1 MSREDNVAVFKDTIR
16 QCKENEKLKKA
27 IRMATGD
34 QFVLYEDDVVGE
46 FPYSDKHKYEEKAK
60 VVVSKKR
67 SYEAAAGYK
76 GMKTC
81 VHNFASA
88 TTPGGGVV
96 KGSSAQEE
104 CLCRTSTLYF
114 SINEQEMWNKFYLP
128 HRRDLDNLHNGD
140 LIYTPGVIVMKTDT
154 AMPKMMPE
162 EDWYPVDV
170 ITLAA
175 PKLRGGA
182 RHGEKSRTVTDKE
195 LLAIH
200 EKRMR
205 RFCDVAKAFNEEV
218 LILGAF
224 GCGAYMNSPQ
234 VVAQAMKNIL
244 PDYLYDFKAIEFAV
258 YCPPTDD
265 TNYKVFE
272 RVLKGLSLPDT
283 E

>member
-1 MSREDNVAVFKDTIR
+1 MGREENVKIFEDTRRI
-16 QCKENEKLKKA
+16 CEENEKLKIA
-27 IRMATGD
+27 IRTATGD
-34 QFVLYEDDVVGE
+34 QFIVYENDVEGK
-46 FPYSDKHKYEEKAK
+46 FPYADNHKYEEKAK
-60 VVVSKKR
+60 IVVSKKR

-114 SINEQEMWNKFYLP
+114 SINEQEMWDKFYLP
-128 HRRDLDNLHNGD
+128 HRRDLDNIHNGD
-140 LIYTPGVIVMKTDT
+140 LIFTPGVIVMKTDT
-154 AMPKMMPE
+154 SMPKLMPE
-162 EDWYPVDV
+162 EDWYSVDV

-182 RHGEKSRTVTDKE
+182 RRGEKPRTVTDKE

-205 RFCDVAKAFNEEV
+205 RFLDIAKAFNEEV

-244 PDYLYDFKAIEFAV
+244 PDYLYDFKVIEFAV
-258 YCPPTDD
+258 YCPPMDD

-272 RVLKGLSLPDT
+272 RVLKGL

>member
-1 MSREDNVAVFKDTIR
+1 MSREDNVAVFEDTRR
-16 QCKENEKLKKA
+16 QCKDNEKLKKA
-27 IRMATGD
+27 IRLATGD
-34 QFVLYEDDVVGE
+34 QVVLYEDDVVGE
-46 FPYSDKHKYEEKAK
+46 FPYADKHKYEEKAK

-114 SINEQEMWNKFYLP
+114 SINEQEMWDKFYLP
-128 HRRDLDNLHNGD
+128 HRRDLDNIHNGD

-154 AMPKMMPE
+154 VKPRMMPE

-182 RHGEKSRTVTDKE
+182 RHGEKPRTVTDKE

-244 PDYLYDFKAIEFAV
+244 PDYLYDFKTIEFAV
-258 YCPPTDD
+258 YCPPNDD

-272 RVLKGLSLPDT
+272 RVLKGLV
-283 E
+283 

>member
-1 MSREDNVAVFKDTIR
+1 MSREDNVAVFEDT
-16 QCKENEKLKKA
+16 KKA
-27 IRMATGD
+27 CNTNKMLVEAVKNSIKNQEVILEGD
-34 QFVLYEDDVVGE
+34 SYAID
-46 FPYSDKHKYEEKAK
+46 SDKRYTEKARI
-60 VVVSKKR
+60 VVSKKK
-67 SYEAAAGYK
+67 SFEAAAGYK
-76 GMKTC
+76 GMKIC

-104 CLCRTSTLYF
+104 CLCRTSSLYF
-114 SINEQEMWNKFYLP
+114 SLDTKEMWDSFYKP
-128 HRRDLDNLHNGD
+128 HREKLDNIHNDD
-140 LIYTPGVIVMKTDT
+140 LIYTPDVVVFKTDT
-154 AMPKMMPE
+154 AVPKSMVE
-162 EDWYPVDV
+162 EDWYAVDV

-175 PKLRGGA
+175 PKLRYQNGMGNNG
-182 RHGEKSRTVTDKE
+182 RPRQNTKVTDKE

-205 RFCDVAKAFNEEV
+205 RFLDVAKAKGEEV

-224 GCGAYMNSPQ
+224 GCGAFMNSPE

-258 YCPPTDD
+258 YCSANDN

-272 RVLKGLSLPDT
+272 RILKPFILQV
-283 E
+283 

>member
-1 MSREDNVAVFKDTIR
+1 MSREDNVAVFEDT
-16 QCKENEKLKKA
+16 KKVCNTNKMLVEA
-27 IRMATGD
+27 VKNSIKNQEVILEGD
-34 QFVLYEDDVVGE
+34 SYAVD
-46 FPYSDKHKYEEKAK
+46 SDKRYAEKARI
-60 VVVSKKR
+60 VVSKKK
-67 SYEAAAGYK
+67 SFEAAAGYK
-76 GMKTC
+76 GMKIC

-104 CLCRTSTLYF
+104 CLCRTSSLYF
-114 SINEQEMWNKFYLP
+114 SLDTKEMWDSFYKP
-128 HRRDLDNLHNGD
+128 HREKLDNIHNDD
-140 LIYTPGVIVMKTDT
+140 LIYTPDVVVFKTDT
-154 AMPKMMPE
+154 AVPKSMVE
-162 EDWYPVDV
+162 EDWYAVDV

-175 PKLRGGA
+175 PKLRYQNGMGNNG
-182 RHGEKSRTVTDKE
+182 RPRQNTKVTDKE

-205 RFCDVAKAFNEEV
+205 RFLDVAKAKGEEV

-224 GCGAYMNSPQ
+224 GCGAFMNSPE

-258 YCPPTDD
+258 YCSANDN

-272 RVLKGLSLPDT
+272 RILKPFILQV
-283 E
+283 

>member
-1 MSREDNVAVFKDTIR
+1 MSREDNVAVFEDTR
-16 QCKENEKLKKA
+16 KQCKENEKLKKA
-27 IRMATGD
+27 IRLATCD

-46 FPYSDKHKYEEKAK
+46 FPCADKPKYEEKAK

-114 SINEQEMWNKFYLP
+114 SINEQEMWDKFYLP
-128 HRRDLDNLHNGD
+128 HRRGLDNIHNGD

-182 RHGEKSRTVTDKE
+182 RHGEKPRTVTDKE

-205 RFCDVAKAFNEEV
+205 RLCDVAKAFNEDV

-234 VVAQAMKNIL
+234 VVA
-244 PDYLYDFKAIEFAV
+244 
-258 YCPPTDD
+258 
-265 TNYKVFE
+265 
-272 RVLKGLSLPDT
+272 
-283 E
+283 

>member
-1 MSREDNVAVFKDTIR
+1 MGREENVKIFEDTRRI
-16 QCKENEKLKKA
+16 CEENEKLKKA
-27 IRMATGD
+27 IRMATED
-34 QFVLYEDDVVGE
+34 QCIVYENDVEVKI
-46 FPYSDKHKYEEKAK
+46 PYAHNHKYEEKAK
-60 VVVSKKR
+60 IVVSKKR

-104 CLCRTSTLYF
+104 CLCRTSTIYF
-114 SINEQEMWNKFYLP
+114 SINEQEMWDKFYLP
-128 HRRDLDNLHNGD
+128 HRRNLDNIHNGD
-140 LIYTPGVIVMKTDT
+140 LIFTPGVIVMKTDT
-154 AMPKMMPE
+154 SMPKLMAE
-162 EDWYPVDV
+162 EDWYSVDV

-182 RHGEKSRTVTDKE
+182 RQGEKPRTVTDKE

-205 RFCDVAKAFNEEV
+205 RFLDIAKAFNEEV

-244 PDYLYDFKAIEFAV
+244 PDYLYDFKTIEFAV
-258 YCPPTDD
+258 YCPPVDD

-272 RVLKGLSLPDT
+272 RVLKGL
-283 E
+283 

>member
-1 MSREDNVAVFKDTIR
+1 MSREENVRIFENTKRI
-16 QCKENEKLKKA
+16 CEGNEKIKKA
-27 IRMATGD
+27 IRMSTGD
-34 QFVLYEDDVVGE
+34 QCIVYENDAKGE
-46 FPYSDKHKYEEKAK
+46 FPHAVDHKYEEKAK
-60 VVVSKKR
+60 IVVSKKR

-114 SINEQEMWNKFYLP
+114 SINEQEMWDKFYLP
-128 HRRDLDNLHNGD
+128 HRRELDNIHNDD

-154 AMPKMMPE
+154 AKPKLMPE
-162 EDWYPVDV
+162 EDWYSVDV

-182 RHGEKSRTVTDKE
+182 RRGEKPRCVTDKE

-205 RFCDVAKAFNEEV
+205 RFFDIAKAFNEEV

-244 PDYLYDFKAIEFAV
+244 PEYLYDFKAIEFAV
-258 YCPPTDD
+258 YCPPTDN
-265 TNYKVFE
+265 TNFKVFE
-272 RVLKGLSLPDT
+272 RVLKGL